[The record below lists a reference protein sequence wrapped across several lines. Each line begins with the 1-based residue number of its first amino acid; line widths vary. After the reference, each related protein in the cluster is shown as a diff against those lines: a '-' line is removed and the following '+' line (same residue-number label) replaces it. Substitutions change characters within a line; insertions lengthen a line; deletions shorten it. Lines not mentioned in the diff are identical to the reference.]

1 MRIMKKNFKI
11 GKGTINVRMIQI
23 PYPSYI
29 LCSSKIF
36 NFIFFYFKKFFS
48 IVNKNNI
55 VFIPIILRIDGN
67 YE

>member
-11 GKGTINVRMIQI
+11 GKGTMNVRMIQI
-23 PYPSYI
+23 LYPSYI

-36 NFIFFYFKKFFS
+36 NFFFFKNFFS
-48 IVNKNNI
+48 IVNDNNI
-55 VFIPIILRIDGN
+55 VFIPIILRIDGS